1 VDFALGKT
9 NQILNTNS
17 KNNYNN
23 TNKFMLPRLKN
34 INEGYEDDFDI
45 NSNKNSNYKSGK
57 IIKMP
62 KNLYP
67 FVLHKNGKNN
77 NEEVFI

>member
-1 VDFALGKT
+1 
-9 NQILNTNS
+9 
-17 KNNYNN
+17 
-23 TNKFMLPRLKN
+23 MLPRLKN